1 MSADGFPL
9 GKAAC
14 SQLHTNKTGLLP
26 GQGRILVQS
35 KLELDKWTCKKK
47 NEKPSGMFPRRKVFV
62 STLADRGALCSSSER
77 SNPPEIFETKKKTH
91 KPNQEHKHNQEHRH
105 LV

>member
-1 MSADGFPL
+1 VQMRAGGFPL
-9 GKAAC
+9 SKAAC

-47 NEKPSGMFPRRKVFV
+47 NEKTKWHV
-62 STLADRGALCSSSER
+62 SKEEGVCEY
-77 SNPPEIFETKKKTH
+77 PC
-91 KPNQEHKHNQEHRH
+91 
-105 LV
+105 